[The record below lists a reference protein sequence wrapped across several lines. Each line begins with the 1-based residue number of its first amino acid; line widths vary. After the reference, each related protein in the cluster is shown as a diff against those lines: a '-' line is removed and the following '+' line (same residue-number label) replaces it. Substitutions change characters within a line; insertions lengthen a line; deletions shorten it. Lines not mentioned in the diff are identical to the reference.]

1 MTPEQ
6 GIAQVRA
13 GFSRAWL
20 RVPLLVGNEAVNF
33 SLDNFRL
40 QGFQGAS
47 FIKWP
52 ARKVGWVK
60 DKRPG
65 RALLI
70 KTDALWR
77 SIRIVRLTS
86 EGVTVGSDVKYARAH
101 NEGYRMGHIQT
112 VKAHTRRVT
121 GIVSVSSIATRKTR
135 SQRAAIGTQTV
146 SAHTRRVDVRIP
158 RRQFMG
164 NSPYLDAR
172 IKRVVTLAC
181 IREIK
186 TLQP

>member
-13 GFSRAWL
+13 GFRRAWL

-70 KTDALWR
+70 NTGALRR
-77 SIRIVRLTS
+77 SIRIVRLSS

-112 VKAHTRRVT
+112 VKGFTRNRT
-121 GIVSVSSIATRKTR
+121 YTDE
-135 SQRAAIGTQTV
+135 V
-146 SAHTRRVDVRIP
+146 SAPRARTAKFQKIVIGQSQVKSHTRRVDVRIP
-158 RRQFMG
+158 RRQFLG